1 MTTKLIIISWLL
13 LALGSAPLWPKP
25 SYAQGHEQLI
35 EKILNPMPDYDPF
48 DKSTAP
54 PPQFFPD
61 AVDKR
66 SRELLIDALTQQ
78 QESLKDHLQFLKEED
93 SRLQKEYSTS
103 TGLTERAQ
111 DLLNNTIQDRQRY
124 LAAQEAALKNAST
137 PERKKYL
144 QAIINHDDLN
154 QADQLMRQSSTN
166 QWGGIFNRML
176 GSVDLVGVASGNY
189 IGAAAETVIAQLYAL
204 ADRDMS
210 IEERRALA
218 RHLEHLK
225 RFPNDPRNA
234 EILRQVE
241 GIEGKKK
248 NVLVKK
254 QLARGDEAL
263 GKGELDKALFY
274 YEMASFIDPQSQAAE
289 RALQKAAGFHQEQQE
304 ARKKGLAAHPEGSSP
319 SDQERDLRALLSA
332 LSLRDSAL
340 IERHSIDV
348 GNRHSGKSLGDA
360 ALDAEAVAL
369 EIKGEHEAAKKIL
382 DQLAR
387 SSKTADLQKRAAA
400 LLQSREYNLLS
411 NFRDARHERRLETV
425 KYVLLGEDLLKKNL
439 LYAAGAMAAA
449 GPGAAATLGTINA
462 LMLSNNL
469 VTVLS
474 NNPISAQPVIDAGMA
489 YIRTHP
495 ESENAS
501 EVYTVIA
508 DAYEER
514 GMFDKAVH
522 FHKLGGASSEKLAA
536 LKEKAGNALLKA
548 AAKSKSR
555 GTKEYYW
562 TTIIDE
568 YPESPAA
575 AEATKKLAEL
585 VKNENQGLRMSKQ
598 FLMENPE
605 LCGPTGLGLKASLF
619 DGNSGN
625 MELADRGVNLL
636 DESELLVHYQS
647 PWGVRTQS
655 YPLPKQTTERF
666 YSTLRQKNYAVAL
679 ADVDQRSKGSI
690 GGIKNIPAAITQ
702 GVQNKRGERKK
713 DDQQDTTFSFIREA
727 DGRTPSFPRVLDHEL
742 LSENEHNPE
751 SKYKLPPIQG
761 SISASRF
768 SMTGGLP
775 AGLWG
780 GQIAVGSDSKSPYA
794 GVKLPLPL
802 LEGFIPIDFMV
813 HGRPGGGFSV
823 YPRINMR
830 GDKGVDPE
838 LYK

>member
-1 MTTKLIIISWLL
+1 MTEKSIIIGWLL
-13 LALGSAPLWPKP
+13 LALVSAPSWPKP
-25 SYAQGHEQLI
+25 SYAQGQEQLI
-35 EKILNPMPDYDPF
+35 EKILNPMQDYDPF
-48 DKSTAP
+48 DRATAVA
-54 PPQFFPD
+54 PQFFPD
-61 AVDKR
+61 GVDKR

-78 QESLKDHLQFLKEED
+78 QESLRDHLQFLKEED
-93 SRLQKEYSTS
+93 GRLEKEYGTS

-111 DLLNNTIQDRQRY
+111 DLLNNTIHDRQLY
-124 LAAQEAALKNAST
+124 LAAQKEALKNAST

-166 QWGGIFNRML
+166 QWGGIFNRLL
-176 GSVDLVGVASGNY
+176 GSVDLAGVASGNY
-189 IGAAAETVIAQLYAL
+189 IGAAAETVITQLYAL

-248 NVLVKK
+248 SVLVKK
-254 QLARGDEAL
+254 QLAKGDEAL
-263 GKGELDKALFY
+263 GKGELDRASFH

-289 RALQKAAGFHQEQQE
+289 RALQKATGLQQEQQE
-304 ARKKGLAAHPEGSSP
+304 ARTKRLASGAEGAFSVDDEP
-319 SDQERDLRALLSA
+319 DLRDLLRA
-332 LSLRDSAL
+332 LSLRDPAL
-340 IERHSIDV
+340 IERHAVDL
-348 GNRHSGKSLGDA
+348 GKKHSGKPLEDA
-360 ALDAEAVAL
+360 ALDTEAVAL
-369 EIKGEHEAAKKIL
+369 ELKGQHEAAKKIL

-387 SSKTADLQKRAAA
+387 SSKIPDLQKHSAA

-411 NFRDARHERRLETV
+411 TFRDARHERRVESV

-449 GPGAAATLGTINA
+449 GPGGAATLGAINA
-462 LMLSNNL
+462 LMIGNNL
-469 VTVLS
+469 FTVLS
-474 NNPISAQPVIDAGMA
+474 NNPISAQPVIDAAMA

-495 ESENAS
+495 QSENAS
-501 EVYTVIA
+501 EAYTVLA

-514 GMFDKAVH
+514 GMFEKAAH
-522 FHKLGGASSEKLAA
+522 FHKLGGASSEKIAA
-536 LKEKAGNALLKA
+536 LKEKAANAMLNA
-548 AAKSKSR
+548 ATKSKSH

-562 TTIIDE
+562 TTVIDE

-585 VKNENQGLRMSKQ
+585 VKNDNQGLRMSKQ
-598 FLMENPE
+598 FLMEHPE
-605 LCGPTGLGLKASLF
+605 LYGPSGLALKTSLF
-619 DGNSGN
+619 DGNPRN

-636 DESELLVHYQS
+636 EDNELLIHYQS
-647 PWGVRTQS
+647 PWGVRSQS
-655 YPLPKQTTERF
+655 YSIPRQTTERF
-666 YSTLRQKNYAVAL
+666 FSTLRQKHHAVAL
-679 ADVDQRSKGSI
+679 ADIDQRSKDSV

-702 GVQNKRGERKK
+702 GVRGTSAERKG
-713 DDQQDTTFSFIREA
+713 DDQDTIFSFIREA
-727 DGRTPSFPRVLDHEL
+727 DGRAPSFPRVLDHEL
-742 LSENEHNPE
+742 LSENEHNPS
-751 SKYKLPPIQG
+751 SKYTLPPIQG

-768 SMTGGLP
+768 SLTGGLP
-775 AGLWG
+775 TGLWG
-780 GQIAVGSDSKSPYA
+780 NQIAIGTDAKSPYA
-794 GVKLPLPL
+794 GVKLPIPL

-823 YPRINMR
+823 YPRINTR
-830 GDKGVDPE
+830 GDKSADPE

>member
-1 MTTKLIIISWLL
+1 MMVKPIIICWLL
-13 LALGSAPLWPKP
+13 LATVSAPLWPKP
-25 SYAQGHEQLI
+25 SYGEGGERLI

-48 DKSTAP
+48 DKPTAAA
-54 PPQFFPD
+54 PQFFPD
-61 AVDKR
+61 GVDKR
-66 SRELLIDALTQQ
+66 SRELLIDALTHK
-78 QESLKDHLQFLKEED
+78 QESLRDHLQFLKEED
-93 SRLQKEYSTS
+93 GRLQKEYGTS

-124 LAAQEAALKNAST
+124 LAAQQEALKNAST

-144 QAIINHDDLN
+144 QAIVNHDDLN

-176 GSVDLVGVASGNY
+176 GSVDLAGVASGNY

-248 NVLVKK
+248 NALVKK
-254 QLARGDEAL
+254 QLAKGDEAL
-263 GKGELDKALFY
+263 GKDELDRAIFHY
-274 YEMASFIDPQSQAAE
+274 QMASFIDPESQSAE
-289 RALQKAAGFHQEQQE
+289 RALQKAIALQQKQQE
-304 ARKKGLAAHPEGSSP
+304 ARTKGLASGAEGSFP
-319 SDQERDLRALLSA
+319 VDEEGDVRDLLSA
-332 LSLRDSAL
+332 LSLRDPAL
-340 IERHSIDV
+340 IERRAVDL
-348 GNRHSGKSLGDA
+348 GKKHSGKPLEDA
-360 ALDAEAVAL
+360 ALDSESVAL
-369 EIKGEHEAAKKIL
+369 ELKGQHEAAKKIL

-387 SSKTADLQKRAAA
+387 SSKIPDLQKRAAA
-400 LLQSREYNLLS
+400 LLQSREYNLLGT
-411 NFRDARHERRLETV
+411 FRDARQERRVESV

-449 GPGAAATLGTINA
+449 GPGGAATLGAINA
-462 LMLSNNL
+462 LMIGNNL
-469 VTVLS
+469 FTVLS
-474 NNPISAQPVIDAGMA
+474 NNPISAQPVIDAGIA
-489 YIRTHP
+489 YIRNHP
-495 ESENAS
+495 QSENAS
-501 EVYTVIA
+501 EVYTVLA

-514 GMFDKAVH
+514 GMFEKSAH

-536 LKEKAGNALLKA
+536 LKEKAANALLNA
-548 AAKSKSR
+548 AAKSKTR

-562 TTIIDE
+562 TTVIDE

-585 VKNENQGLRMSKQ
+585 VKNDNQGLRMSKQ
-598 FLMENPE
+598 FLVEHPE
-605 LCGPTGLGLKASLF
+605 LYGPSGLGLKASLF
-619 DGNSGN
+619 DGNPRN

-636 DESELLVHYQS
+636 DDNELLIHYQS
-647 PWGVRTQS
+647 PWGVRSQS
-655 YPLPKQTTERF
+655 YPISRQTTERF
-666 YSTLRQKNYAVAL
+666 FSTLRQKHQAVAL
-679 ADVDQRSKGSI
+679 ADVDQRSKDSV

-702 GVQNKRGERKK
+702 GVQSKGGDRKR
-713 DDQQDTTFSFIREA
+713 DDQDTTFSFIREA
-727 DGRTPSFPRVLDHEL
+727 DGRAPSFPRVLDHEL
-742 LSENEHNPE
+742 LSQNEHDPS
-751 SKYKLPPIQG
+751 SKYTLPPIQG

-768 SMTGGLP
+768 SVTGGLP
-775 AGLWG
+775 TGLWG
-780 GQIAVGSDSKSPYA
+780 NQIAIGTDAKSPYA
-794 GVKLPLPL
+794 GVKLPIPL
-802 LEGFIPIDFMV
+802 LEGFMPIDFMV

-830 GDKGVDPE
+830 GDKGADPE